1 MREFIL
7 NVVLWSLALYG
18 LIEIIKVLIYTFTY
32 SSIQTENV
40 CFMIA
45 VKNAEQQIEGIVRI
59 ILFRILNDKEEY
71 VKNII
76 IADLNSTDDTKSVLE
91 KLQKEYKNIEVMEW
105 EDCKKKVEKM

>member
-45 VKNAEQQIEGIVRI
+45 VKNAEQQIEGIVRT